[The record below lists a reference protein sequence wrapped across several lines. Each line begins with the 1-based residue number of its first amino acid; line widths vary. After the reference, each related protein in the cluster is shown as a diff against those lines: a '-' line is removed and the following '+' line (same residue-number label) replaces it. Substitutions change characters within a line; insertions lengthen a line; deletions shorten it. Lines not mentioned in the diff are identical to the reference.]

1 MIKGWPVGSL
11 FGLLAVMVYVCL
23 TLAACLQYPGSY
35 SPLAKSLSDL
45 GDSTQ
50 NPSGATLYNTGGI
63 LLGTL
68 LVPFYLSLRRW
79 NTGDRILKILVIGA
93 QAVGLLSSVGLVLS
107 CVFPLG
113 INSLAHGAWAGE
125 AFFFSIFFWIF
136 SAFAQLRNPGAIK
149 WMAYFGLLPLT
160 MNIVVPFIPGAGLLG
175 EWFSVS
181 LFLVYVVLLAY
192 NTRIMARHNE

>member
-1 MIKGWPVGSL
+1 MMKHWPAGSL
-11 FGLLAVMVYVCL
+11 FGLLAVVAYVCL
-23 TLAACLQYPGSY
+23 TLIAGLHYPGSY

-45 GDSTQ
+45 GDPTQ
-50 NPSGATLYNTGGI
+50 SPAGAAFYNTGGI

-79 NTGDRILKILVIGA
+79 NTGDRTLKVLVIGA

-113 INSLAHGAWAGE
+113 IDSLAHGAWAGE
-125 AFFFSIFFWIF
+125 AFFFSMFFWIF
-136 SAFAQLRNPGAIK
+136 SAFAQLRNPGAVQ

-160 MNIVVPFIPGAGLLG
+160 INIVLPFIPRAAFLG
-175 EWFSVS
+175 EWFSVDF
-181 LFLVYVVLLAY
+181 FLVYVVLLAY
-192 NTRIMARHNE
+192 NTRVMAHHN

>member
-11 FGLLAVMVYVCL
+11 FGLLAVATYTCL
-23 TLAACLQYPGSY
+23 TLVAGLQYPVSY
-35 SPLAKSLSDL
+35 NPLVKSLSDL
-45 GDSTQ
+45 GDPTQ
-50 NPSGATLYNTGGI
+50 NPSGATFYNTGGI

-68 LVPFYLSLRRW
+68 LFPFYLSLRRW
-79 NTGDRILKILVIGA
+79 NTGERILKVLVIAA

-113 INSLAHGAWAGE
+113 VNGMAHSAWAGE
-125 AFFFSIFFWIF
+125 AFFFSMFFWIF
-136 SAFAQLRNPGAIK
+136 SAFAQLRNPTAIK

-160 MNIVVPFIPGAGLLG
+160 INIALTFIPEAALLG
-175 EWFSVS
+175 EWFSVA

-192 NTRIMARHNE
+192 NTRVMVRCN